1 MFHAMTI
8 RSFWFFSFIL
18 LLITV
23 ILLGGVRLFL
33 SHGLPASWI
42 WPAVLSFL
50 NTSSAAWFAVSGKEG
65 TFKRLMGSIAFRL
78 VALVVIL
85 LLLILKA
92 GFDSI
97 PLMVSFILFF
107 LLHQVSLILWLKLEI
122 CRTHSALFSNGKGE
136 DNG

>member
-1 MFHAMTI
+1 MTI

-23 ILLGGVRLFL
+23 ILLGGFRLFL

-122 CRTHSALFSNGKGE
+122 RRTHSALFSNGKGE